1 MESENFLRELL
12 QVNAMEK
19 APKDLAYNVMKRIET
34 QPPPLTAFKPLI
46 SKRGW
51 VGIAAGILIL
61 CGLTLVPGSWLKD
74 ISMPEIPQILSFNLN
89 WRIPEIPEISRTTLL
104 GTLVFTAFS
113 LVQIFWI
120 KRQLSTRFK
129 A

>member
-1 MESENFLRELL
+1 MES
-12 QVNAMEK
+12 

-34 QPPPLTAFKPLI
+34 KSTALPAFKPLI

-61 CGLTLVPGSWLKD
+61 CSLSFLPGSWLKD
-74 ISMPEIPQILSFNLN
+74 ISMPEIPQILSFDLE